1 MSGDR
6 APAAEQALGDLTAAI
21 AVAEA
26 IVAGISADQWDA
38 PTPCTGVDVRALV
51 DHLVA
56 GNLHFAAL
64 VQGAPQPD
72 RDADLLGTEPPEPPD
87 PTDPGKLAKP
97 AEPAE
102 PPEPAERPEPAEA
115 FRSAAAALTAAL
127 TAALGTP
134 GMLDRAYPL
143 PFGAVPGLGLIEIR
157 LIEHLGH
164 GWDLARATGQ
174 QAAFPDD
181 LAERGLAVAGRQLE
195 NRQSAFGAQVEVSA
209 DAPAID
215 RLAGFLGRAV

>member
-1 MSGDR
+1 VLAARAPCETVGVSGDR
-6 APAAEQALGDLTAAI
+6 AVAAEQALGDLTAAI

-38 PTPCTGVDVRALV
+38 PTPCTDVDVRALV

-64 VQGAPQPD
+64 VHGAPRPD
-72 RDADLLGTEPPEPPD
+72 RDADLLGTEP
-87 PTDPGKLAKP
+87 T
-97 AEPAE
+97 
-102 PPEPAERPEPAEA
+102 EA
-115 FRSAAAALTAAL
+115 FRSAAVAL

-134 GMLDRAYPL
+134 GMLERTYPL
-143 PFGAVPGLGLIEIR
+143 PFGEVPGLGLIEIR

-174 QAAFPDD
+174 PAAFPDD
-181 LAERGLAVAGRQLE
+181 LAERGLAVARRQLE

>member
-1 MSGDR
+1 VSGDR
-6 APAAEQALGDLTAAI
+6 APAAERALGDLTAAI

-64 VQGAPQPD
+64 VRGTPRPD
-72 RDADLLGTEPPEPPD
+72 RDADLLGTEPRGPAEPPEP
-87 PTDPGKLAKP
+87 AKP

-102 PPEPAERPEPAEA
+102 V
-115 FRSAAAALTAAL
+115 FRSAAAVLTAAL

-134 GMLDRAYPL
+134 GMLDRTYPL
-143 PFGAVPGLGLIEIR
+143 PFGEVHGLGLIEIR

-195 NRQSAFGAQVEVSA
+195 NRQSTFGAQVEVSA

>member
-6 APAAEQALGDLTAAI
+6 GFAAEQALGDLTAAI
-21 AVAEA
+21 AVAET

-64 VQGAPQPD
+64 VQGTPRPD
-72 RDADLLGTEPPEPPD
+72 RDADLLGTEPR
-87 PTDPGKLAKP
+87 G
-97 AEPAE
+97 PAE
-102 PPEPAERPEPAEA
+102 PPEPAEPAEV
-115 FRSAAAALTAAL
+115 FRSAAAVLTAAL

-134 GMLDRAYPL
+134 GMLDRTYPL
-143 PFGAVPGLGLIEIR
+143 PFGEVPGLGLIEIR

-174 QAAFPDD
+174 PAAFPDD
-181 LAERGLAVAGRQLE
+181 LAERGLAIARRQLE
-195 NRQSAFGAQVEVSA
+195 NRQSTFGAQVEVSA

>member
-1 MSGDR
+1 MPAARTPCETVGVSGDR
-6 APAAEQALGDLTAAI
+6 ALAAERTLGDLTAAI

-64 VQGAPQPD
+64 VHGTPRPD
-72 RDADLLGTEPPEPPD
+72 RDADLLGTEPPEPP
-87 PTDPGKLAKP
+87 
-97 AEPAE
+97 E
-102 PPEPAERPEPAEA
+102 PPEPAEV
-115 FRSAAAALTAAL
+115 FRSAATALTAAL

-134 GMLDRAYPL
+134 GTLDRMYPL
-143 PFGAVPGLGLIEIR
+143 PFGEVPGLGLIEIR

-174 QAAFPDD
+174 PAAFPDD
-181 LAERGLAVAGRQLE
+181 LAERGLAVARRQLE

-215 RLAGFLGRAV
+215 RLAGFLGRAL